1 MTDPRLLDFINS
13 LIRSKEG
20 YIILEGYYHKEEDE
34 YTLNMLNAMYKHG
47 TITAEILKS
56 IPVTQDQINKFEEE
70 SDRIE
75 YLIERY
81 ERRLERR

>member
-1 MTDPRLLDFINS
+1 MTDPKLLDFVNN

-20 YIILEGYYHKEEDE
+20 YIILEGYYRKEDDQ
-34 YTLNMLNAMYKHG
+34 YTLDMLNSMYKYSI
-47 TITAEILKS
+47 ITAEILKS
-56 IPVTQDQINKFEEE
+56 IPVTQDQETRFEDE